1 MNRNLKKPTSHYLV
15 EINFPFYFNI
25 IGVTET
31 KITKSNEIIC
41 TPKISG
47 YNFEHVL
54 TPLAFGGADL
64 FIDGTLN
71 YAVIEKHLKK
81 NVKSVTNRLSCLAL
95 NDAAYGLSE
104 EPWFRLML
112 FSVNTSRNPIQ
123 HRPKPN
129 RNSAGAPK
137 KPK

>member
-1 MNRNLKKPTSHYLV
+1 MFIIISLALNRNLKKLTSHYLV

-54 TPLAFGGADL
+54 TPLASGGAGL

-81 NVKSVTNRLSCLAL
+81 ML
-95 NDAAYGLSE
+95 NLLLID
-104 EPWFRLML
+104 
-112 FSVNTSRNPIQ
+112 
-123 HRPKPN
+123 
-129 RNSAGAPK
+129 SAVLH
-137 KPK
+137 